1 MTSNVLFGFHCIQ
14 KKATSECEFTHPRG
28 MTTQE
33 PEEEEGEGGEEEG
46 RGRKRW
52 HHLPKLE
59 VASARVCVMPDTVQ
73 DHVALC
79 HPSRSP

>member
-1 MTSNVLFGFHCIQ
+1 
-14 KKATSECEFTHPRG
+14 

-33 PEEEEGEGGEEEG
+33 RRRGAGGEEEG

-73 DHVALC
+73 DPAALC
-79 HPSRSP
+79 HPSQVPIETHARRGQLSAGTGDADENSGLFG